1 MEEFI
6 MKKIYQYITIL
17 FVGIAAL
24 SSCADDNEIQVLEQ
38 KVESATIKLNFQTQS
53 NRKVVNSR
61 ATEAE
66 NKLFDLHFYV
76 FSAEDKSLTGYA
88 KLVSES
94 GNLET
99 PGPAGVEITAKTGES
114 YIYAVANID
123 KSSTY
128 YLDADDK
135 ALLNVTDVTSSS
147 LMLDDFLAIRF
158 HRRFGTEGSE
168 LFSPDPV
175 DNVFMMSGY
184 LNDGNPV
191 IIQKDNSGNATLA
204 EGVNVIK
211 LYRIL
216 AKNTLTIDTN
226 DKFTPKYYRLCN
238 VPVGGALIPHT
249 DISDVDAYTDDNITD
264 EEVESSYR
272 WNFDGET
279 TISFYY
285 PENLQEAVG
294 SSNNWKDREENDWTG
309 GVKTFT
315 NASADASYIEIHGD
329 YVSGNVKATVSYTIH
344 FGDFSNSN
352 WNNFQV
358 VRNHAYVYSV
368 TINGVDDIEVEAK
381 KEGDNPYAE
390 GLIIETDGS
399 GIAYDLDAHYEARV
413 MSFTKSSITALKAV
427 NDDKPGYFVN
437 VKTPFGETSETVYVK
452 EDSVYNI
459 GGDPLCAIDDVSTLF
474 EGEEDYQ
481 WMEFVRHTE
490 SNRFNDSDAYPC
502 KYPGIQSDDR
512 LNVFEL
518 LAELYKEETYGNEET
533 IYYTCFV
540 NENYYKDKAW
550 LEYVNQDPRVML
562 IANNLNVS
570 EDGKSLYAKVAYS
583 VSQRSISTF
592 YTNENV
598 NAFGTEIFDEE
609 ELYFKTSGEKLSKNK
624 YGTIKSPHD
633 WNAFTSAEA
642 TNVNARA
649 KVGWYDDYVK
659 NKENIQPLYN
669 TVAKACMSRNR
680 DLNGNGDIDEG
691 EVKWYLAAVEQYRAL
706 FFGQNA
712 LVQDA
717 YLVTRD
723 DMEKIN
729 REIGPYIK
737 TNDFGHEYRGQ
748 YHYFSASD
756 GNKTIFWP
764 EEGVTTCGVNDSWG
778 YAELVR
784 CIRTLESEGDGL
796 TDPEPYYSFS
806 GNTFEM
812 DGIVATRGYTEE
824 PLMNH
829 NEILPS
835 NNLFS
840 SFVVASSNLKKSSG
854 SEIFTLEEITDSSID
869 PCVNYR
875 EGSPDIKWR
884 SPNQKE
890 FALMLSEMDELTEE
904 QYGTRTRF
912 SGDDS
917 HSYENYN
924 YKWTWHDTPG
934 FWSEHGRINVGEN
947 GLESG
952 VRVRCV
958 RDKE

>member
-6 MKKIYQYITIL
+6 MKKIYQYIAIF
-17 FVGIAAL
+17 FVGMAAL
-24 SSCADDNEIQVLEQ
+24 SSCADDHEIQSMEQ

-66 NKLFDLHFYV
+66 NKLYDLHFYV
-76 FSAEDKSLTGYA
+76 FSAEDESLTGYT
-88 KLVSES
+88 KLFSEN
-94 GNLET
+94 GNLES

-128 YLDADDK
+128 YLDEDDK
-135 ALLNVTDVTSSS
+135 ALLKVTDVASSS
-147 LMLDDFLAIRF
+147 LTLDDFLAIRF
-158 HRRFGTEGSE
+158 HRRYGTEGSE

-191 IIQKDNSGNATLA
+191 TIQKDDSGHAATA
-204 EGVNVIK
+204 EGENVIK

-226 DKFTPKYYRLCN
+226 GKFTPKYYRLCN
-238 VPVGGALIPHT
+238 VPVAGALVPQA
-249 DISDVDAYTDDNITD
+249 DISDIDAYTADNITD

-285 PENLQEAVG
+285 PENLQQAVG
-294 SSNNWKDREENDWTG
+294 TIHGWKDREENDWTG

-329 YVSGNVKATVSYTIH
+329 YASGNVKATVSYTIH
-344 FGDFSNSN
+344 FGDFSDYQYD
-352 WNNFQV
+352 NFQV
-358 VRNHAYVYSV
+358 IRNHAYTYSV
-368 TINGVDDIEVEAK
+368 SINGVDDIEVEAK
-381 KEGDNPYAE
+381 REGDNPYAE
-390 GLIIETDGS
+390 GLVVETDGT
-399 GIAYDLDAHYEARV
+399 GVAYDVDAHYEARV
-413 MSFTKSSITALKAV
+413 MSFTHSSIQALKAV
-427 NDDKPGYFVN
+427 NADKPGYFVN

-452 EDSVYNI
+452 DNGVYSI
-459 GGDPLCAIDDVSTLF
+459 GGEFLCSITDASDIFD
-474 EGEEDYQ
+474 GEADYK
-481 WMEFVRHTE
+481 WMKFVRHTAQNMVNR
-490 SNRFNDSDAYPC
+490 SNDYPC
-502 KYPGIQSDDR
+502 KYPGDDSEEI
-512 LNVFEL
+512 LDVFEL
-518 LAELYKEETYGNEET
+518 LAELYQEETYGNNET
-533 IYYTCFV
+533 VYYTCFV
-540 NENYYKDKAW
+540 DENYYEDKSW
-550 LEYVNQDPRVML
+550 TEYVNQKPRVML
-562 IANNLNVS
+562 IANNLDVS
-570 EDGKSLYAKVAYS
+570 EDGKSMYAKVAYS
-583 VSQRSISTF
+583 VSQRAISTF
-592 YTNENV
+592 YTNEYV
-598 NAFGTEIFDEE
+598 DAFGTEIIDEE
-609 ELYFKTSGEKLSKNK
+609 DEYFTSNNEKLNKSK

-633 WNAFTSAEA
+633 WNAWTSALA
-642 TNVNARA
+642 TNQD
-649 KVGWYDDYVK
+649 GDWYTNTVQK
-659 NKENIQPLYN
+659 KNIQPLYN
-669 TVAKACMSRNR
+669 TAAKACMSRNR
-680 DLNGNGDIDEG
+680 DSDGNGKISEG

-712 LVQDA
+712 LNPDA
-717 YLVTRD
+717 YLVTRADLEQIDRDFKNGTVSSRD
-723 DMEKIN
+723 DK
-729 REIGPYIK
+729 
-737 TNDFGHEYRGQ
+737 GHEYRGQ
-748 YHYFSASD
+748 YHYFSASN

-784 CIRTLESEGDGL
+784 CIRTLESDGDGRM
-796 TDPEPYYSFS
+796 DPAPYYTFDD
-806 GNTFEM
+806 NTF
-812 DGIVATRGYTEE
+812 DLNGIVATRGYTDE

-829 NEILPS
+829 NEILTS

-840 SFVVASSNLKKSSG
+840 AFVVASEDLQKSRNNYL
-854 SEIFTLEEITDSSID
+854 FTLEEITDSETD
-869 PCVNYR
+869 PCTKYKEY
-875 EGSPDIKWR
+875 EGDPYQWR

-890 FALMLSEMDELTEE
+890 FALMLSEMEDLTDH

-934 FWSEHGRINVGEN
+934 FWSEHGRINVGRN

-952 VRVRCV
+952 VRLRCV
-958 RDKE
+958 RDTE